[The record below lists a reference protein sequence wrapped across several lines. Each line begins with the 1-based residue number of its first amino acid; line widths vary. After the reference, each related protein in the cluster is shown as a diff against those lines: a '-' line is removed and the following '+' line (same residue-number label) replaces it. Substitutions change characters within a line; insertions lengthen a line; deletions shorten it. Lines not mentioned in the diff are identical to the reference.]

1 MSETDLRV
9 DPLTGAWVVVTPWRQ
24 HRPNLP
30 GGRCPFCPGGLE
42 APGRYD
48 VLHVPNRW
56 PALPGGRHEVILHSP
71 DHDSSFPALGAQRS
85 GLVVELWSTRTAAL
99 GSRDDVSY
107 VFVFENRGRAI
118 GSTIEHPHSQILAFS
133 QIPPIPRAELAKAG
147 CDLCQDPADELV
159 VTAGRGWRAHVPWA
173 PSWPYEM
180 LIAPRDH
187 VADLP
192 AAGPRLRAGLAAI
205 LVDCLTRLDRF
216 LGDGAPY
223 MLWIHQRPASR
234 EDWPAAHLH
243 LHLAPAMRAPGVR
256 RHLASAELGA
266 GVFLDPVDPLAA
278 AAQLRSPDR
287 AAPSGN
293 GPGAGER
300 PGAGGQR

>member
-48 VLHVPNRW
+48 VLHIPNRW

-85 GLVVELWSTRTAAL
+85 GLVVELWSARTAVL

-133 QIPPIPRAELAKAG
+133 QIPPIPRAELAEAG
-147 CDLCQDPADELV
+147 CDLCQDPGAELV
-159 VTAGRGWRAHVPWA
+159 VTRAPGWRAHVPWA

-187 VADLP
+187 VTDLP

-205 LVDCLTRLDRF
+205 LVDCLARLDRF
-216 LGDGAPY
+216 LGPGAPY
-223 MLWIHQRPASR
+223 MLWVHQRPASG

-243 LHLAPAMRAPGVR
+243 VHLAPAMRAPGMR
-256 RHLASAELGA
+256 RHLAAAELGA

-278 AAQLRSPDR
+278 AAQLRFPDQDST
-287 AAPSGN
+287 ASHA
-293 GPGAGER
+293 PGAGQR
-300 PGAGGQR
+300 PRAGRKR

>member
-1 MSETDLRV
+1 MSETDFRV
-9 DPLTGAWVVVTPWRQ
+9 DPLTGAPVVVTPWRQ
-24 HRPNLP
+24 DRPNLP
-30 GGRCPFCPGGLE
+30 DGRCPFCPGGLE

-48 VLHVPNRW
+48 VLHIPNRW
-56 PALPGGRHEVILHSP
+56 PALAGGCHEVILHSP
-71 DHDSSFPALGAQRS
+71 DHNSSFPLLGVYRS
-85 GLVVELWSTRTAAL
+85 GLVIELWSARTAAL

-133 QIPPIPRAELAKAG
+133 QIPPIPRAELAAAV
-147 CDLCQDPADELV
+147 CDLCQDPGDELV
-159 VTAGRGWRAHVPWA
+159 VTRAPGWRAHVPWA

-187 VADLP
+187 VTDLP

-205 LVDCLTRLDRF
+205 LVDCLARLDRF
-216 LGDGAPY
+216 LGPGAPY
-223 MLWIHQRPASR
+223 MLWVHQRPASG

-243 LHLAPAMRAPGVR
+243 VHLAPAMRAPGMR
-256 RHLASAELGA
+256 RHLAAAELGA

-287 AAPSGN
+287 ESAP
-293 GPGAGER
+293 
-300 PGAGGQR
+300 GQRPRLR

>member
-1 MSETDLRV
+1 MTEPDLRI
-9 DPLTGAWVVVTPWRQ
+9 DPLTGTHVVVTPWRQ

-30 GGRCPFCPGGLE
+30 EGGCPFCPGGLE
-42 APGRYD
+42 APGPYD
-48 VLHVPNRW
+48 VRHIPNRW
-56 PALPGGRHEVILHSP
+56 PALPDGRHEVVLHSP
-71 DHDSSFPALGAQRS
+71 DHHSSFPALGEHRS
-85 GLVVELWSTRTAAL
+85 GLVVELWSARTAAL
-99 GSRDDVSY
+99 GSRGDVSY

-118 GSTIEHPHSQILAFS
+118 GSTIEHPHSQILAFGH
-133 QIPPIPRAELAKAG
+133 IPPIPRAELAKEG
-147 CDLCQDPADELV
+147 CDLCKDPADELV
-159 VTAGRGWRAHVPWA
+159 VTRGPGCQAHVPWA

-192 AAGPRLRAGLAAI
+192 AAGSLLRAGLAAI

-223 MLWIHQRPASR
+223 MLWVHQRPASGD
-234 EDWPAAHLH
+234 DWPTAHLH

-278 AAQLRSPDR
+278 AAHLRSPDR
-287 AAPSGN
+287 AGET
-293 GPGAGER
+293 GPQSR
-300 PGAGGQR
+300 PR